1 MQMKNR
7 FKKASPPDA
16 PGNPKAPAVAGQKDS
31 KKSFNKSI
39 KAEKRYQPK
48 VVMKGG

>member
-1 MQMKNR
+1 MNK
-7 FKKASPPDA
+7 FKKASPPEGA
-16 PGNPKAPAVAGQKDS
+16 TNPKAPAVAGTKDS
-31 KKSFNKSI
+31 KKTFQKSI

>member
-1 MQMKNR
+1 MAMNR
-7 FKKASPPDA
+7 FKKGSPPDGA
-16 PGNPKAPAVAGQKDS
+16 SNPKAPPVAGQKDT
-31 KKSFNKSI
+31 KKKISKSI